1 MSGINGLA
9 STQNTGISSAQKTN
23 DQLET
28 ERESLD
34 GNQGLGQ
41 DAFFKILIT
50 QLQNQDPLN
59 PMEDREFVSQMAEF
73 SSLEKNEK
81 IYSLLEDKLGSNQV
95 IENSNLIGRE
105 ITANVEGVELSGV
118 VDSVKS
124 SDDKVLAVL
133 NNGSEIEIN
142 SITQV
147 KNIEEN
153 SETEETKQNYETET
167 FEV

>member
-1 MSGINGLA
+1 MSGISGLTSA
-9 STQNTGISSAQKTN
+9 QSTGISSIQNTN

-34 GNQGLGQ
+34 GHDGLGQ

-81 IYSLLEDKLGSNQV
+81 IYSLLEDKLGANQV
-95 IENSNLIGRE
+95 IEKSNLIGKE
-105 ITANVEGVELSGV
+105 ITANVEGVEMGGI
-118 VDSVKS
+118 VDAVKS

-133 NNGSEIEIN
+133 DIGSDNSKEIDIN
-142 SITQV
+142 KITQV
-147 KNIEEN
+147 KNVEA
-153 SETEETKQNYETET
+153 
-167 FEV
+167 

>member
-1 MSGINGLA
+1 MSGISGLTSA
-9 STQNTGISSAQKTN
+9 QSTGISSIQNTN

-34 GNQGLGQ
+34 GNDGLGQ

-81 IYSLLEDKLGSNQV
+81 IYSLLEDKLGANQV
-95 IENSNLIGRE
+95 IEKSNLIGKE
-105 ITANVEGVELSGV
+105 ITANVEGVEMGGI
-118 VDSVKS
+118 VDAVKS

-133 NNGSEIEIN
+133 DIGSDNSKEIDIN
-142 SITQV
+142 KITQV
-147 KNIEEN
+147 KNVEA
-153 SETEETKQNYETET
+153 
-167 FEV
+167 

>member
-1 MSGINGLA
+1 MSGMAGLTSA
-9 STQNTGISSAQKTN
+9 QNPGISSTKNIN

-34 GNQGLGQ
+34 GNDGLGQ

-95 IENSNLIGRE
+95 IDNSNLIGKE
-105 ITANVEGVELSGV
+105 ITASVEGVEMDGIV
-118 VDSVKS
+118 EAVKS

-133 NNGSEIEIN
+133 DSGSEIEIN
-142 SITQV
+142 NITQV

-153 SETEETKQNYETET
+153 AETEEESNSYDTET
-167 FEV
+167 FEA